1 MACPVTSAPCA
12 LGLRRKFGR
21 PAARTRIRKRAPRSE
36 HPESASRRTPGA
48 PGRRRDSAAAS
59 APTGAPPCGR
69 LQKRLSVC
77 PTVDFE
83 QARKIA
89 RRHGGNPRLTWR
101 PRSRLSLPLGEAA
114 VCRRRDRRRS
124 LVGHLGSDATTRA
137 DACSVGRATATR
149 ACGPWADRAAGKR
162 FSECRSAWLSG
173 SLGAAGSD
181 AAGIAQRGAASSRL
195 LELDQSGSV
204 ATALIRLGSEMKA
217 DGGEGGVVPLEAAGS
232 HLRACE
238 LCWLATNGPH
248 GLTCCALY
256 YALPE
261 PWCLLVMS
269 SERPRHVANLK
280 TESAC
285 SVCVPRLLRRTGFDG
300 D

>member
-1 MACPVTSAPCA
+1 MPEHVRLARSDVKPTDEARIRSAAPSTREHKRVACSGSAKSTSGP
-12 LGLRRKFGR
+12 R
-21 PAARTRIRKRAPRSE
+21 RTRRGPRPRA
-36 HPESASRRTPGA
+36 GDDLA
-48 PGRRRDSAAAS
+48 PAF
-59 APTGAPPCGR
+59 GR

-173 SLGAAGSD
+173 SLRAAGSD

-232 HLRACE
+232 
-238 LCWLATNGPH
+238 
-248 GLTCCALY
+248 
-256 YALPE
+256 
-261 PWCLLVMS
+261 
-269 SERPRHVANLK
+269 
-280 TESAC
+280 
-285 SVCVPRLLRRTGFDG
+285 
-300 D
+300 